1 VCGSAK
7 EETEKII
14 KFKKI
19 LPSSDAH
26 TLEMV
31 NAYEGKKMTHLKVNA
46 YCEISNSHGGESEL
60 SSGLYCCVKV
70 DNHFTRQYNPE
81 DSSEH

>member
-14 KFKKI
+14 KFMKI

-31 NAYEGKKMTHLKVNA
+31 NAYE
-46 YCEISNSHGGESEL
+46 
-60 SSGLYCCVKV
+60 
-70 DNHFTRQYNPE
+70 
-81 DSSEH
+81 